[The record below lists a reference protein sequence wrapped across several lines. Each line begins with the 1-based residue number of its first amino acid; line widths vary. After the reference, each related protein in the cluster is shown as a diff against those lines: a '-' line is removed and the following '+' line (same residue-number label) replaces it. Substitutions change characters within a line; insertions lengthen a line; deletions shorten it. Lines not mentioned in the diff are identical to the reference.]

1 MLPLM
6 VVVMA
11 TPQDFLCMKK
21 QTGQGTQLITAKQTA
36 GRQACRESCTDQCQL
51 AVFDSATQRC
61 SLYTYHKSTMPTLTA
76 SNTATVM
83 IKSGAI
89 GKYCD
94 ASYNCF
100 HGRSDNYQGRVNH
113 TVSGLKCQRWDSQK
127 PHQHNYQTANLFVD
141 ASMPDNFCRTTLGD
155 SHAPWCYTT
164 DPSTR
169 WDYCDVKHCDNDC
182 CHNDAEAEKMENFQI
197 SLDSLNSEV
206 DDKEKDIDT
215 LQSEKKQIKGQL
227 TNLDK
232 DVTSQAKKIKQLES
246 SASSS
251 GQKLKSLESLI
262 NSLQAKINAL
272 QSDKSS
278 QDKQI
283 KSLQSGKSSTD
294 SQVNSLKSQISSL
307 NSKVA
312 APKRMSRTNCRWT
325 GYVNSWDD
333 RLKWYAPGKAVIVGA
348 ESYHDNGKEDRRWK
362 FYYCEL
368 TA

>member
-1 MLPLM
+1 
-6 VVVMA
+6 
-11 TPQDFLCMKK
+11 
-21 QTGQGTQLITAKQTA
+21 
-36 GRQACRESCTDQCQL
+36 
-51 AVFDSATQRC
+51 
-61 SLYTYHKSTMPTLTA
+61 
-76 SNTATVM
+76 
-83 IKSGAI
+83 
-89 GKYCD
+89 
-94 ASYNCF
+94 
-100 HGRSDNYQGRVNH
+100 
-113 TVSGLKCQRWDSQK
+113 
-127 PHQHNYQTANLFVD
+127 
-141 ASMPDNFCRTTLGD
+141 MPDNFCRTTLGD

-169 WDYCDVKHCDNDC
+169 WDYCDVKHCDKEC
-182 CHNDAEAEKMENFQI
+182 CQNDAEEEKMEKFQI

-215 LQSEKKQIKGQL
+215 LQSEKKQMKGQL

-246 SASSS
+246 SASSI

-272 QSDKSS
+272 K
-278 QDKQI
+278 
-283 KSLQSGKSSTD
+283 
-294 SQVNSLKSQISSL
+294 SQVSSL

-312 APKRMSRTNCRWT
+312 APKRMSRTNCKWT

-368 TA
+368 T